1 MKKMSIAAMA
11 TGLCLVLGVGSASAG
26 TFNIDWFNS
35 INSYLYM
42 DAQPSCT
49 VTAKAMFAGG
59 SVDSKTIALADKQRA
74 TTTLSAV
81 TCTAVALA
89 ATCSFKDAKGN
100 QKTETKVATY
110 SPCGGTLAVLVPD
123 PDDRLTYTSFKFY
136 LSRY

>member
-1 MKKMSIAAMA
+1 MKKMSMAAMV
-11 TGLCLVLGVGSASAG
+11 TGLCLAFGVGSASAG
-26 TFNIDWFNS
+26 TFNIDWFNN
-35 INSYLYM
+35 INNFMYM

-59 SVDSKTIALADKQRA
+59 SADGKTIALADKQRA

-123 PDDRLTYTSFKFY
+123 PQDRSTYTSFKIY
-136 LSRY
+136 LAPY